1 MKWNDYYA
9 DLVIPADWKDSCSGN
24 DLLPSFTVVK
34 SDCEY
39 QIFIDSYDWEVRAV
53 NTEDVT
59 GSKSPLL
66 PRFTVKR
73 LLKDEN
79 VASCY
84 RENLRLFE
92 DFPAVLAFI
101 DK

>member
-9 DLVIPADWKDSCSGN
+9 DLIIPADWKDNCSGN

-73 LLKDEN
+73 LLNDEN
-79 VASCY
+79 VALCY

>member
-1 MKWNDYYA
+1 MKWNNYYA
-9 DLVIPADWKDSCSGN
+9 DLNIPADWKDSCSGN
-24 DLLPSFTVVK
+24 DLLPSFSVVK
-34 SDCEY
+34 SEYEY
-39 QIFIDSYDWEVRAV
+39 QIFIDSYDCEVRAI

-73 LLKDEN
+73 MLKDKN
-79 VASCY
+79 VALCY

-92 DFPAVLAFI
+92 DFPDVLAFI